1 MFFQPRS
8 PRDIKRPDFLSGK
21 LFYFSFQQPM
31 SRWRYV
37 AVPLHSLPCF
47 FTNQDREAPGLRR
60 SAALAWLARSLW
72 AAYRRRS
79 PPRRGPWREKPGG
92 RAWSKDR
99 DSIMWRHHERQYI
112 TAYRKRK
119 REKKNIIQIRSI
131 IIISLPVWLW
141 RAGVLIDFQ
150 VTSE

>member
-119 REKKNIIQIRSI
+119 REKKTLYRSD
-131 IIISLPVWLW
+131 L
-141 RAGVLIDFQ
+141 
-150 VTSE
+150 